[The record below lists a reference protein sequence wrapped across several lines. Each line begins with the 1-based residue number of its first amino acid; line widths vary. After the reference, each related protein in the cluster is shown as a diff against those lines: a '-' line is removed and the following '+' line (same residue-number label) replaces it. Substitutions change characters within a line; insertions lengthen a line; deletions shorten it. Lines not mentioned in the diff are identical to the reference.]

1 MSQESLTEGEIKSL
15 NGAEEKYL
23 PLDLNQ
29 LRDQIDELDSEL
41 VSILAKRSALT
52 RKVGEFKSKTGLPI
66 YVPSREAQLI
76 ESRRKQA
83 KDNGLSEDLIEDVLR
98 RVMRESYQTQN
109 KQYLCTQPQLN
120 KVVVVGG
127 KGALGSKFVTMF
139 ERSGYDVTV
148 LEKDDWDNAELLF
161 KEASL
166 VLVAVPIRSTE
177 KIIATLNN
185 LPQNCVLADI
195 TSVKTGPVTS
205 MLDAHE
211 GPVVGLHPM
220 FGPDVPGL
228 VKQVVVVCHG
238 RHPDKYE
245 WLLEQIRI
253 WGAAVIE
260 QEPQSHD
267 EAMAFIQV
275 MRHFSSFVYGAHIAA
290 ENPSLD
296 QLLTLSSPIY
306 RLELAMVGRLFAQD
320 PVLYGDIIFSSETG
334 KALLKRF
341 HARFTEAMVLLE
353 SGDEPKF
360 IEQFQQ
366 ITKWFGD
373 YAQQSLVDSKKL
385 LLKADDDRTLD
396 TGV

>member
-1 MSQESLTEGEIKSL
+1 MSQDNSTET
-15 NGAEEKYL
+15 
-23 PLDLNQ
+23 LDLNQ
-29 LRDQIDELDSEL
+29 LRDQIDALDSEL

-76 ESRRKQA
+76 ETRRGQA
-83 KDNGLSEDLIEDVLR
+83 REVGLSEDLIEDVLR

-109 KQYLCTQPQLN
+109 KQYLCASPKHN
-120 KVVVVGG
+120 KIVVIGG

-139 ERSGYDVTV
+139 ERSDYQVET
-148 LEKDDWDNAELLF
+148 LEKDDWDSADTLF
-161 KEASL
+161 AGAAL
-166 VLVAVPIRSTE
+166 VLVAVPIRITE
-177 KIIATLNN
+177 QVISGLHS
-185 LPQNCVLADI
+185 LPEDCVLADI
-195 TSVKTGPVTS
+195 TSVKQGPVDA
-205 MLDAHE
+205 MLQAHK

-238 RHPDKYE
+238 RDSEKYE

-260 QEPQSHD
+260 QNPSSHD

-290 ENPSLD
+290 ENPSLE

-320 PVLYGDIIFSSETG
+320 PILYGDIIFSSKTG
-334 KALLKRF
+334 TGLLKRF
-341 HARFTEAMVLLE
+341 HGRFTEAMKLLE
-353 SGDEPKF
+353 EGDESRF
-360 IEQFQQ
+360 IQQFKG
-366 ITKWFGD
+366 IADWFGD
-373 YAQQSLVDSKKL
+373 YAKQSLVDSKKL

>member
-1 MSQESLTEGEIKSL
+1 MTQGDPSDST
-15 NGAEEKYL
+15 AT
-23 PLDLNQ
+23 LDLNH
-29 LRDQIDELDSEL
+29 LREQIDELDSQL
-41 VSILAKRSALT
+41 VAILAQRSALT

-66 YVPSREAQLI
+66 YVPSREAQLLD
-76 ESRRKQA
+76 SRKAQA
-83 KDNGLSEDLIEDVLR
+83 KEVGLSESLIEDVLR

-109 KQYLCTQPQLN
+109 KQYLCTN
-120 KVVVVGG
+120 KAVNKIVVVGG
-127 KGALGSKFVTMF
+127 QGALGSKFVTMF
-139 ERSGYDVTV
+139 ERSGYAVDV
-148 LEKDDWDNAELLF
+148 LEKEQWDNADEIL
-161 KEASL
+161 KGASL
-166 VLVAVPIRSTE
+166 VLVAVPIRITE
-177 KIIATLNN
+177 SVISSLNN
-185 LPQNCVLADI
+185 LPDDCILADI
-195 TSVKTGPVTS
+195 TSVKSGPVS
-205 MLDAHE
+205 AMMNSHK

-238 RHPDKYE
+238 REPEKYQ

-260 QEPQSHD
+260 QDPKSHD

-290 ENPSLD
+290 ENPCLE

-320 PVLYGDIIFSSETG
+320 PVLYGDIIFTSETG

-341 HARFTEAMVLLE
+341 HSRFDDAMKLLE
-353 SGDEPKF
+353 AGDEPKF
-360 IEQFQQ
+360 IEQFRE
-366 ITKWFGD
+366 ITAWFGD
-373 YAQQSLVDSKKL
+373 YAKQSLVDSKKL